1 MASTWDRKKAA
12 HLYRRA
18 GFGAT
23 REELDTAVRLGREG
37 AISRLVDY
45 DEISTSDLED
55 YLSLLGGD
63 LAGFD
68 ELGFDRFDV
77 LQRWW
82 FLRMRYTPRPLEE
95 KMTLFWHNHFAT
107 SIDKVE
113 KPQLMYAQNQIFRR
127 LAMGRFGDLLLEVSR
142 DPAMLIWLDNATSVK
157 GAPNENFAREV
168 MELFTMGVGHYGQ
181 SDVTAAARAFTGWTI
196 EGDYGERF
204 VFNPDIHDGDV
215 KIFLGTP
222 GGYRG
227 EDIIAILAGRPET
240 AAFIGTKLAR
250 FFLGADPSPALV
262 QRLVQVYAN
271 TSGAIREIVRNILLS
286 DDFDATSEAPDMVKS
301 PAEFVV
307 GINRALGRTS
317 FHGGDA
323 YAIAGLGMPLF
334 RPPNVGGWKGGR
346 TWIHTGAYLG
356 RMQYA
361 WVDAEYP
368 SPWGEYFRFDA
379 PRFFENRRFSSP
391 DEVID
396 FIADRLSVVAVS
408 EPLRD
413 SLRGYFALAG
423 EPFVWG
429 PQMLTTFGRGSLY
442 LMLSSPEYQIQ

>member
-1 MASTWDRKKAA
+1 MTSTWDRKKAA

-23 REELDTAVRLGREG
+23 PEELDLAVRLGREG
-37 AISRLVDY
+37 AVSRLVDY
-45 DEISTSDLED
+45 DGISTADLED
-55 YLSLLGGD
+55 YLGLIGGD
-63 LAGFD
+63 LTGF
-68 ELGFDRFDV
+68 EEVGFDRFDA
-77 LQRWW
+77 LQHWW
-82 FLRMRYTPRPLEE
+82 FLRMLYTPRPLEE

-113 KPQLMYAQNQIFRR
+113 KVPLMYAQNQIFRR

-168 MELFTMGVGHYGQ
+168 MELFTMGVGNYTQ
-181 SDVTAAARAFTGWTI
+181 QDVTEAARAFTGWTI

-204 VFNPDIHDGDV
+204 VFNPNIHDGDP
-215 KIFLGTP
+215 KTFLGSI
-222 GGYRG
+222 GALRG
-227 EDIIAILAGRPET
+227 EDIIAILAARPQT
-240 AAFIGTKLAR
+240 AAFVGAKLAR
-250 FFLGADPSPALV
+250 FFLGGDPSPALV
-262 QRLVQVYAN
+262 QRLVDVYARN
-271 TSGAIREIVRNILLS
+271 AGAVREIVRNILLS
-286 DDFDATSEAPDMVKS
+286 DDIEATSEAPDMIKS

-317 FHGGDA
+317 FEGGDA
-323 YAIAGLGMPLF
+323 SAIGGLGMQLF

-346 TWIHTGAYLG
+346 TWIHTGAYLS

-361 WVDAEYP
+361 WVDGLFP

-379 PRFFENRRFSSP
+379 PRFFENRQFASP

-396 FIADRLSVVAVS
+396 FLADRLSLVGVS
-408 EPLRD
+408 EPLRE

-423 EPFVWG
+423 EFVWG
-429 PQMLTTFGRGSLY
+429 SQMLTIFGRGAVY